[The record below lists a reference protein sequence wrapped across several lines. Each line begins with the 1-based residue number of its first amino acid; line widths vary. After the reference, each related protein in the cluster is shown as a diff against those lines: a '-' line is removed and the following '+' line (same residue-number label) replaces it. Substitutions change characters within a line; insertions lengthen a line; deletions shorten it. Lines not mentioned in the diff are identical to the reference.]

1 MGFIR
6 IQHDVSFETKDMEK
20 NMDNLF
26 SMLDEAIDDMEN
38 GRVFS
43 EEEVWA
49 KLAEVG
55 AKEGRQEV

>member
-1 MGFIR
+1 M

>member
-1 MGFIR
+1 MT
-6 IQHDVSFETKDMEK
+6 EKYTEK

-26 SMLDEAIDDMEN
+26 SMLDEAVDDMEN

-49 KLAEVG
+49 KLAEV
-55 AKEGRQEV
+55 KVNR

>member
-1 MGFIR
+1 M
-6 IQHDVSFETKDMEK
+6 IQHDVSFETKDIKK

-43 EEEVWA
+43 EEEIRTISQKNSFYRVII
-49 KLAEVG
+49 LFF
-55 AKEGRQEV
+55 

>member
-1 MGFIR
+1 M

-43 EEEVWA
+43 EEEVCA

>member
-1 MGFIR
+1 MGFIL

-49 KLAEVG
+49 KLAEV
-55 AKEGRQEV
+55 KVRRQL

>member
-1 MGFIR
+1 VGFIL

-49 KLAEVG
+49 KLAEV
-55 AKEGRQEV
+55 KVRRQL

>member
-1 MGFIR
+1 MRFIL

-49 KLAEVG
+49 KLAEV
-55 AKEGRQEV
+55 KIKQ